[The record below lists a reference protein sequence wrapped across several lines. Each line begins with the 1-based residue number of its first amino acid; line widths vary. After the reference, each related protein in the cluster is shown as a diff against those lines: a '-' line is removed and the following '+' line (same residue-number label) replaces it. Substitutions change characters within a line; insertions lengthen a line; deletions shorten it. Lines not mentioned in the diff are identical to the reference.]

1 MKLEVEGRDDICKIL
16 HLADFFENIFNNLDN
31 WKGCKAPNSLAC
43 FLARSLGQKVAQ
55 VPNGLTRN
63 LAYGPG
69 KHDIFEAKNARKMNV
84 TYVL

>member
-1 MKLEVEGRDDICKIL
+1 MIIVKFNTGQIFL
-16 HLADFFENIFNNLDN
+16 NIFNNLDN

-69 KHDIFEAKNARKMNV
+69 KHDIFEAENARKMNV